1 MIYLFSLLALILL
14 LPILYFIP
22 IGISHG
28 GKLLIAG
35 VSFGL
40 TLLGLVA
47 SAQYPM
53 WLIGLVLLALLAI
66 LSYVMEQR
74 FSGLLVVAAGHDQDV
89 KEEQWHETPANVEFE
104 FKSDLHSDKEVS
116 NEVSEVKDV
125 EEIASV
131 EESVNEIESEDHN
144 QEDMVLRKETL
155 ETFEDIEPLQEQ
167 EEVMP
172 VHVVQ
177 ETASTQVQEDES
189 EWFIENANELNE
201 EPDVTEEDFELFE
214 GDLSE
219 IESMINDPEEI
230 AVEETEETEVYMEEL
245 AEIID
250 ESDEP
255 VFEEIEEPV
264 SAGEEAVLEDS
275 IDGEDELIDHNR
287 AEDDAFIDQLPMR
300 SRIMREV
307 MKTMIE
313 QITLSRSLLS
323 DDQMENMI
331 KHYLHPSLH
340 DQDYYTFARML
351 MDHYISTKQ
360 YKDLNMFIKGI
371 EERFREYPYI
381 IMDIDQTKEYAWE
394 MTRN

>member
-53 WLIGLVLLALLAI
+53 WLIGLMLLSLLAI

-74 FSGLLVVAAGHDQDV
+74 FSGILVVAEGHDQDV
-89 KEEQWHETPANVEFE
+89 KEEQWLETPAHVE
-104 FKSDLHSDKEVS
+104 FKSDLHNDKEAS

-125 EEIASV
+125 EEIAAVEKSV
-131 EESVNEIESEDHN
+131 KEIESEDHK
-144 QEDMVLRKETL
+144 QGDMLDGKETS
-155 ETFEDIEPLQEQ
+155 ETFEDIEPLQEDD
-167 EEVMP
+167 EILP
-172 VHVVQ
+172 VHVDT
-177 ETASTQVQEDES
+177 EITSTQVQEDES
-189 EWFIENANELNE
+189 EWFIENANELIE
-201 EPDVTEEDFELFE
+201 EPDAIEGDFELFE
-214 GDLSE
+214 ADLSE
-219 IESMINDPEEI
+219 IESMINDPDEI
-230 AVEETEETEVYMEEL
+230 EVEETEETEVYMEEL
-245 AEIID
+245 AEVIV
-250 ESDEP
+250 ESDGP
-255 VFEEIEEPV
+255 IVEEIEEPV

-275 IDGEDELIDHNR
+275 IDGEDDLIDHHR
-287 AEDDAFIDQLPMR
+287 AGDDAFIDELSKR
-300 SRIMREV
+300 SRIMREI

-313 QITLSRSLLS
+313 QITLSRSLLT

-340 DQDYYTFARML
+340 DQDYYTFARIL
-351 MDHYISTKQ
+351 MDHYISTKK
-360 YKDLNMFIKGI
+360 YEDLDMFIKGI

-381 IMDIDQTKEYAWE
+381 IMDLDQTKEYAWE

>member
-53 WLIGLVLLALLAI
+53 WLIGLMLLALLAI

-74 FSGLLVVAAGHDQDV
+74 FSGLLVVAEGDDQDV
-89 KEEQWHETPANVEFE
+89 KEEQWHETPAHDE
-104 FKSDLHSDKEVS
+104 FKFDLHSDKEAS

-125 EEIASV
+125 EEIARV
-131 EESVNEIESEDHN
+131 EESVKEIEYEDHK
-144 QEDMVLRKETL
+144 QGDMLGVKETS
-155 ETFEDIEPLQEQ
+155 ETFEDIEPLQEDV
-167 EEVMP
+167 EILP
-172 VHVVQ
+172 VHVDT
-177 ETASTQVQEDES
+177 EITSTQVQEDGS

-201 EPDVTEEDFELFE
+201 EPDATEEDIELLE

-219 IESMINDPEEI
+219 IESMINESDE
-230 AVEETEETEVYMEEL
+230 AAAEETEDQEVSTEEL
-245 AEIID
+245 AEIFNEGD
-250 ESDEP
+250 GP
-255 VFEEIEEPV
+255 VVEEIEEPV

-275 IDGEDELIDHNR
+275 IDGEDELMDHHHAEVDATID
-287 AEDDAFIDQLPMR
+287 ELPKR

-313 QITLSRSLLS
+313 QITLSRSLLT

-340 DQDYYTFARML
+340 DQDYYTFARIL

-360 YKDLNMFIKGI
+360 YEDLDMFLKGI

-381 IMDIDQTKEYAWE
+381 IMDLDQTKEYAWE